1 MDHFFKKFGFS
12 KASILSG
19 IFLALILC
27 SWYSIRSI
35 RNEMAVQNVDS
46 LPWLLM
52 AAAIVMFL
60 MNPIYSWVASRSN
73 LKKILTMSY
82 SFFILNII
90 ALIGIFEFELLS
102 NENFSKMFYVWANI
116 YSFFTVSI
124 FWVIIINIFKHES
137 NNYYGIISAGGS
149 IGAFAGATATR
160 YFAES
165 FNENGILLFGLFA
178 ISMLIIATF
187 LGLRIIDEFNK
198 DNQNTNKTGGGSL
211 DSVKNIF
218 LDNQI
223 RNIAIFMHLWPALMT
238 VHWITSIGIID
249 DWTSDSST
257 RINFFGLIDQIQIPL
272 TLIIQLFLFNFFLK
286 SFGAKN
292 ILISYGFIFVIVY
305 IGYFFFPSI
314 IFVAIATIM
323 LRVFEYGISKPTR
336 EVVFSKLNQNNR
348 TKSTVM
354 VETFVA
360 RAGDLSGSGFIAG
373 MKYLTLSSSVA
384 PLFAI
389 PIAGVLSF
397 LGYKIT
403 KK

>member
-124 FWVIIINIFKHES
+124 FWVIIIN
-137 NNYYGIISAGGS
+137 
-149 IGAFAGATATR
+149 
-160 YFAES
+160 
-165 FNENGILLFGLFA
+165 
-178 ISMLIIATF
+178 
-187 LGLRIIDEFNK
+187 
-198 DNQNTNKTGGGSL
+198 
-211 DSVKNIF
+211 
-218 LDNQI
+218 
-223 RNIAIFMHLWPALMT
+223 T
-238 VHWITSIGIID
+238 VSYTH
-249 DWTSDSST
+249 
-257 RINFFGLIDQIQIPL
+257 L
-272 TLIIQLFLFNFFLK
+272 TL
-286 SFGAKN
+286 
-292 ILISYGFIFVIVY
+292 
-305 IGYFFFPSI
+305 P
-314 IFVAIATIM
+314 TI
-323 LRVFEYGISKPTR
+323 P
-336 EVVFSKLNQNNR
+336 
-348 TKSTVM
+348 
-354 VETFVA
+354 
-360 RAGDLSGSGFIAG
+360 
-373 MKYLTLSSSVA
+373 
-384 PLFAI
+384 
-389 PIAGVLSF
+389 GV
-397 LGYKIT
+397 
-403 KK
+403 

>member
-1 MDHFFKKFGFS
+1 MDHFFRKFGFS

-137 NNYYGIISAGGS
+137 NNVQYNNKS
-149 IGAFAGATATR
+149 I
-160 YFAES
+160 
-165 FNENGILLFGLFA
+165 
-178 ISMLIIATF
+178 
-187 LGLRIIDEFNK
+187 
-198 DNQNTNKTGGGSL
+198 
-211 DSVKNIF
+211 
-218 LDNQI
+218 
-223 RNIAIFMHLWPALMT
+223 
-238 VHWITSIGIID
+238 
-249 DWTSDSST
+249 
-257 RINFFGLIDQIQIPL
+257 
-272 TLIIQLFLFNFFLK
+272 
-286 SFGAKN
+286 
-292 ILISYGFIFVIVY
+292 
-305 IGYFFFPSI
+305 
-314 IFVAIATIM
+314 
-323 LRVFEYGISKPTR
+323 
-336 EVVFSKLNQNNR
+336 
-348 TKSTVM
+348 
-354 VETFVA
+354 
-360 RAGDLSGSGFIAG
+360 
-373 MKYLTLSSSVA
+373 
-384 PLFAI
+384 
-389 PIAGVLSF
+389 
-397 LGYKIT
+397 
-403 KK
+403 

>member
-90 ALIGIFEFELLS
+90 ALIGIFEFDLLS

-160 YFAES
+160 YFAEP
-165 FNENGILLFGLFA
+165 FNENGILL
-178 ISMLIIATF
+178 S
-187 LGLRIIDEFNK
+187 
-198 DNQNTNKTGGGSL
+198 
-211 DSVKNIF
+211 
-218 LDNQI
+218 
-223 RNIAIFMHLWPALMT
+223 
-238 VHWITSIGIID
+238 
-249 DWTSDSST
+249 
-257 RINFFGLIDQIQIPL
+257 
-272 TLIIQLFLFNFFLK
+272 
-286 SFGAKN
+286 
-292 ILISYGFIFVIVY
+292 IFV
-305 IGYFFFPSI
+305 
-314 IFVAIATIM
+314 
-323 LRVFEYGISKPTR
+323 K
-336 EVVFSKLNQNNR
+336 
-348 TKSTVM
+348 
-354 VETFVA
+354 
-360 RAGDLSGSGFIAG
+360 
-373 MKYLTLSSSVA
+373 
-384 PLFAI
+384 
-389 PIAGVLSF
+389 
-397 LGYKIT
+397 
-403 KK
+403 